1 MGGQSEIVEKP
12 MLAPQQGLKIAAIDI
27 HDEALQFIDIEAM
40 ESALFDPA
48 PKESLKQDSMLD
60 DKYQS

>member
-1 MGGQSEIVEKP
+1 